1 MPQVGIITGGASGI
15 GLALGDALVR
25 RGWHVRLADIN
36 DAAAE
41 EAAEKLTRRGPGS
54 ATATCVDVGDA
65 DAVAALVHGTYADQ
79 ERLDL
84 MVNNAGVLITG
95 EPDELLLAHW
105 ERAIDVNLKGV
116 IYGCHAAYPLMKKQH
131 SGTIL
136 NTSSLSGL
144 FPQKGD
150 AATYGT
156 TKAAVVALSLALRAA
171 GAEYGVHVSVLCPG
185 PVDTPTLDGAW
196 PAGLPRPPSTQQR
209 LTPREYSVKL
219 GWPIYPPEK
228 IAEETLSGLAKN
240 TPILIIPRQFRRSW
254 LLARLMPGS
263 IIRMMEKATTQARQ
277 ERRQQTWD
285 SEQLSATTEP
295 AAGP

>member
-25 RGWHVRLADIN
+25 RGWHVGLADIN

-54 ATATCVDVGDA
+54 ATATSVDVGDA
-65 DAVAALVHGTYADQ
+65 EALASLVRGTHAEQ
-79 ERLDL
+79 GRLDL
-84 MVNNAGVLITG
+84 MVNNAGILITG

-116 IYGCHAAYPLMKKQH
+116 VYGCHAAYPLMKQQR

-196 PAGLPRPPSTQQR
+196 PAGLPRPPSAQQR
-209 LTPREYSVKL
+209 LTPREYSIKR
-219 GWPIYPPEK
+219 GWPVYPPER
-228 IAEETLSGLAKN
+228 IAEETLTGLAKN
-240 TPILIIPRQFRRSW
+240 EPILIIPKRFRRSW
-254 LLARLMPGS
+254 LLARLLPGS
-263 IIRMMEKATTQARQ
+263 MIRMMEKQTTEARH

-285 SEQLSATTEP
+285 SEQLSEPTAP